1 MDTNSFICEVKC
13 DSKDI
18 TADQILEMGEFFSGS
33 IYYNDNC
40 LSWIQ
45 FNLVNKEKMDYILSD
60 INENPGVH
68 FEIQIYANNPKTV
81 Q

>member
-1 MDTNSFICEVKC
+1 MAIELVKEVKC
-13 DSKDI
+13 DS
-18 TADQILEMGEFFSGS
+18 AHMSLGEILKLGEIFSGR
-33 IYYNDNC
+33 IYYDDTC
-40 LSWIQ
+40 RSWVQ